1 MISNDNKNRIE
12 DLKETYSNLRN
23 KKDASHIQF
32 LESIV
37 NYCKYIGFDEDKTL
51 MMIGQITGC
60 EPGIGQK
67 WTDMRV
73 YDDDEVIF
81 NRSVKDRF
89 KK

>member
-1 MISNDNKNRIE
+1 MISDENKMD
-12 DLKETYSNLRN
+12 DLKKMYSNLRN
-23 KKDASHIQF
+23 KKDGSHIQF

-51 MMIGQITGC
+51 TMIGQITGC

-73 YDDDEVIF
+73 YDDDEVMF
-81 NRSVKDRF
+81 NRSVKDIL